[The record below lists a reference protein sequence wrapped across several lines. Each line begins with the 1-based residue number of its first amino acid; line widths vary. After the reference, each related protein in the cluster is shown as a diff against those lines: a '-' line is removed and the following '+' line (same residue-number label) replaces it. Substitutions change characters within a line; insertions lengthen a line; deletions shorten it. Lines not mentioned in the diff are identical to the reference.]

1 MLKWFVCIVI
11 TVVPALGSAQMIV
24 CSGKIIS
31 EGVSQAEV
39 SAKCGTPAQV
49 DSRGSFSDDVKI
61 EIWTYNFGPNK
72 FMERIRFEDG
82 IVTRVEAL
90 GYGF

>member
-1 MLKWFVCIVI
+1 MKKWFACAVMAA
-11 TVVPALGSAQMIV
+11 VPALGIAQTIV
-24 CSGKIIS
+24 CSGKIINT
-31 EGVSQAEV
+31 GVSQAEV

-49 DSRGSFSDDVKI
+49 DSRGGFSDDVKI

-82 IVTRVEAL
+82 IVTSIEAL